1 MGRQRADR
9 RGGFRAG
16 GVFLGLL
23 RHGRLGDPDHA
34 SPGRLHGPGV
44 GGNRRHRCGAR
55 RGLRR
60 AVIWPGAVNLQGM
73 PHRTGGRVRHS
84 QIAAPF
90 APRTGGS
97 LQLTYHQFLGFF
109 MDPRTRQPP
118 KLARPHLLTRYR
130 VGPNKGGTMSLPL
143 RMLVVALAIGSC
155 QAGDIV
161 SLPNNTVMRLDRSL
175 VSIKAGTAVEV
186 MERGDKTI
194 SIPYKGQTGTI
205 PASSLTAVPRPP
217 AAAAQPAPRPAATA
231 AKPASPAPHSLVA
244 DQPQSVYGNL
254 VKKAETAVAKHDEN
268 LVKPANAATDGT
280 PSN

>member
-1 MGRQRADR
+1 
-9 RGGFRAG
+9 
-16 GVFLGLL
+16 
-23 RHGRLGDPDHA
+23 
-34 SPGRLHGPGV
+34 
-44 GGNRRHRCGAR
+44 
-55 RGLRR
+55 
-60 AVIWPGAVNLQGM
+60 
-73 PHRTGGRVRHS
+73 
-84 QIAAPF
+84 
-90 APRTGGS
+90 
-97 LQLTYHQFLGFF
+97 
-109 MDPRTRQPP
+109 
-118 KLARPHLLTRYR
+118 
-130 VGPNKGGTMSLPL
+130 
-143 RMLVVALAIGSC
+143 MLVVALAIGSC

-194 SIPYKGQTGTI
+194 SIRYNGQTGTI

-217 AAAAQPAPRPAATA
+217 AAAAQPAPR
-231 AKPASPAPHSLVA
+231 PASPAPHSLVA

>member
-1 MGRQRADR
+1 
-9 RGGFRAG
+9 
-16 GVFLGLL
+16 
-23 RHGRLGDPDHA
+23 
-34 SPGRLHGPGV
+34 
-44 GGNRRHRCGAR
+44 
-55 RGLRR
+55 
-60 AVIWPGAVNLQGM
+60 
-73 PHRTGGRVRHS
+73 
-84 QIAAPF
+84 
-90 APRTGGS
+90 
-97 LQLTYHQFLGFF
+97 
-109 MDPRTRQPP
+109 
-118 KLARPHLLTRYR
+118 
-130 VGPNKGGTMSLPL
+130 
-143 RMLVVALAIGSC
+143 MLVVALAIGSC

-194 SIPYKGQTGTI
+194 SIRYNGQTGTI